1 MDAAPATEKDPNTY
15 SAHEELLKVSTKPS
29 EPEPV
34 VTYVD
39 DERLLLRP
47 YDKWDIVTE
56 LRGWM
61 TFLYKDRQEK
71 IKRIASTTF
80 DPDKDVAKEK
90 KRRYLLWVIFKE
102 VLHPDGNY
110 DVADSALM
118 AIFNKRP
125 RRQ

>member
-1 MDAAPATEKDPNTY
+1 METEAVTKKAVEY
-15 SAHEELLKVSTKPS
+15 SAHSELLKAQIPPT
-29 EPEPV
+29 EPTPAIMP
-34 VTYVD
+34 VD

-56 LRGWM
+56 LRSWM

-71 IKRIASTTF
+71 IKRITAMTYDT
-80 DPDKDVAKEK
+80 DKKVNKEK
-90 KRRYLLWVIFKE
+90 RQRYLLWIIFKE

-110 DVADSALM
+110 EVADSALM

>member
-1 MDAAPATEKDPNTY
+1 METEAVTKNPNEY
-15 SAHEELLKVSTKPS
+15 SAHSELLKAQIPPS
-29 EPEPV
+29 EPTPAIMP
-34 VTYVD
+34 VD

-56 LRGWM
+56 LRSWM

-71 IKRIASTTF
+71 IKRITSMTY
-80 DPDKDVAKEK
+80 DHDKKVNKEK
-90 KRRYLLWVIFKE
+90 RQRYLLWVIFKE

-110 DVADSALM
+110 EVADSALM